1 MSERVFRVGTRG
13 SKLALVQ
20 ANFVADWLRTA
31 SGHKVEIQ
39 IISTEGDET
48 QGSLM
53 NPMRPGVFVSSIRDA
68 LLAEKVDLIVH
79 SFKDLPSAPIE
90 GLQLVAVPEREDNR
104 DVIVSNG
111 NLGLMQLPAGSRVG
125 TSSPRREARI
135 NFLRPDLVTL
145 PIRGNVD
152 TRIQKLRD
160 GQYDAIV
167 LAAAGINRLGRQSE
181 ISEYLNSEQ
190 LLPAPAQGA
199 LAIEIRT
206 DDDQLRELLT
216 PLNDAQ
222 TRLITT
228 AERAVLVGINA
239 ACTTA
244 IGALAELNGDQL
256 TVTAELSDPET
267 NTHKR
272 VRKTVGPV
280 EVGMT
285 SEAFQLGMYVA
296 RQLMSDD

>member
-1 MSERVFRVGTRG
+1 MSERIFRVGTRG

-20 ANFVADWLRTA
+20 ANFVADWLRAA
-31 SGHKVEIQ
+31 SGQEVELQ

-53 NPMRPGVFVSSIRDA
+53 NPLRPGVFVSSIRDA
-68 LLAEKVDLIVH
+68 LLAETVDLIVH
-79 SFKDLPSAPIE
+79 SFKDLPSAPVE

-111 NLGLMQLPAGSRVG
+111 SLGLMKLPAGSRVG

-160 GQYDAIV
+160 GLYDAIV

-181 ISEYLNSEQ
+181 ISEYLDSEQ

-206 DDDQLRELLT
+206 DDEQLAELLT
-216 PLNDAQ
+216 PLNDEK

-228 AERAVLVGINA
+228 AERAVLVGLNA

-267 NTHKR
+267 KTHKR
-272 VRKTVGPV
+272 VSKTVGPV

-296 RQLMSDD
+296 KQLMSDD

>member
-1 MSERVFRVGTRG
+1 MSERIFRVGTRG

-20 ANFVADWLRTA
+20 ANFVADWLKAA
-31 SGHKVEIQ
+31 SGAEVELKV
-39 IISTEGDET
+39 ISTEGDET

-90 GLQLVAVPEREDNR
+90 GLDLVAVPKREDNR
-104 DVIVSNG
+104 DVIISRG
-111 NLGLMQLPAGSRVG
+111 NLGLMQLPAGALVG

-135 NFLRPDLVTL
+135 NFLRPDLLTL

-152 TRIQKLRD
+152 TRIEKLRA

-167 LAAAGINRLGRQSE
+167 LAAAGINRLGRQNE
-181 ISEYLNSEQ
+181 ITEYLNSEQ

-206 DDDQLRELLT
+206 DDEQLRELLT
-216 PLNDAQ
+216 PLNDEQ

-244 IGALAELNGDQL
+244 IGALAELNGNML
-256 TVTAELSDPET
+256 TLTAELSDPAN

-272 VRKTVGPV
+272 VSKTVGPITA
-280 EVGMT
+280 GMT
-285 SEAFQLGMYVA
+285 SEAFQVGMFLA
-296 RQLMSDD
+296 MELMSYD

>member
-267 NTHKR
+267 KTHKR